1 MGTKLQVIITKLGLR
16 IAERGDVVKGT
27 PVVEPANDLFWF
39 NRPHLI
45 LFLINFV
52 LFLVFLSYIYSIYLC
67 LILSGSHNT
76 MAHSNYAY
84 ATSVLFLKSQN
95 AFQLAF
101 FAWSTVSNWLKPLSF
116 LPLIFGVS
124 HGLFFPIFQYE
135 FGLQSCYHQKTEDI
149 AIRISMGWASSQH
162 NLHILR
168 INIIIGF
175 TNC

>member
-116 LPLIFGVS
+116 LPLLIFGVS
-124 HGLFFPIFQYE
+124 HGLFFSDLSVWVWAAILLSPKDRRH
-135 FGLQSCYHQKTEDI
+135 CHQ
-149 AIRISMGWASSQH
+149 
-162 NLHILR
+162 NLNGVSFI
-168 INIIIGF
+168 
-175 TNC
+175 TTTQPAYTKD